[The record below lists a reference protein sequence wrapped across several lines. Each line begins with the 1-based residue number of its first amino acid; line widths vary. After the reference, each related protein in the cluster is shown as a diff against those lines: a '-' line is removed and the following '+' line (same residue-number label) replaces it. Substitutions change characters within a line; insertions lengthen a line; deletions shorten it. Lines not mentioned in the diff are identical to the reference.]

1 MQITYHGAEM
11 IKIVSGQNTLIFNP
25 ISKDAK
31 LKASK
36 HSADIIFI
44 SAKSK
49 YFAGLDNVKPKSDKL
64 FVIDGPGEY
73 EINSIFVK
81 ATESKTEFD
90 SASLNTIYS
99 VKLEDVNIVFLGA
112 LSDPKPNME
121 FAEDLDSVDVLFV
134 PIGSKGVL
142 SPSEAHKIAVSLEAK
157 LIVPIHYEGI
167 EKKDILDHFE
177 KEFSGQFEKMDK
189 LSIKKKDIQETG
201 QRVVVLS

>member
-25 ISKDAK
+25 VSKDAK
-31 LKASK
+31 LKNSK
-36 HSADIIFI
+36 HSADVVFI

-49 YFAGLDNVKPKSDKL
+49 YFTGLDNIRSKSEKF

-90 SASLNTIYS
+90 NATLNTIYS
-99 VKLEDVNIVFLGA
+99 VKAEDINFVFLGA

-121 FAEDLDSVDVLFV
+121 FAEDLDSVDILFV

-157 LIVPIHYEGI
+157 IIIPIHYEGI

-177 KEFSGQFEKMDK
+177 KEFSGQFEKMEK
-189 LSIKKKDIQETG
+189 LSIKKKDVQETG
-201 QRVVVLS
+201 QRVVILS